1 MFKFILIGIA
11 LAFLLI
17 CILENFPK
25 MQNKYKKYKRD
36 KERKKKREAFIKKMK
51 ELEIK

>member
-11 LAFLLI
+11 LALLLI
-17 CILENFPK
+17 SILENFPK
-25 MQNKYKKYKRD
+25 VLNKYEKYKKE
-36 KERKKKREAFIKKMK
+36 KERKKKREKFKKKMK

>member
-11 LAFLLI
+11 LALLSI
-17 CILENFPK
+17 YFMEILPK
-25 MQNKYKKYKRD
+25 IVSKYQKYKKER
-36 KERKKKREAFIKKMK
+36 ERKKKREAFRKKMD

>member
-17 CILENFPK
+17 ICLENFPK
-25 MQNKYKKYKRD
+25 ILNRYQKYKRN
-36 KERKKKREAFIKKMK
+36 KERKKKREAFRKKME

>member
-11 LAFLLI
+11 FAFLLI

-25 MQNKYKKYKRD
+25 ILNKYKKYKRD
-36 KERKKKREAFIKKMK
+36 KERKKKRKEFRKKMK